1 MGSYKHYENN
11 FSKYAGSSNQF
22 KAPKSMIKEKEHS
35 EKWKENSIGNDC
47 KLCVEKQINPPDLQ
61 TRRISRRIF
70 KRSSEPT
77 QSIPL

>member
-35 EKWKENSIGNDC
+35 EKWKENIIDWVTFYRRNIHRFIQHYFKVDFIVSSI
-47 KLCVEKQINPPDLQ
+47 
-61 TRRISRRIF
+61 
-70 KRSSEPT
+70 
-77 QSIPL
+77 